1 MKEAIHHRD
10 TGGGTQ
16 DAQRFEISDL
26 EFEIP
31 LCLCGE
37 YQLLRDSTHTL
48 NSTAARLLKR
58 KRAPMIRKNPFCRTL
73 VLSVTAIFLCAGFMN
88 VFAQESSMT
97 PQKSRA
103 AHSTQTPGA
112 RNASVKA
119 ATKRSGNRRLVKI
132 RTRAGDTLSLLGER
146 FGAPAEEI
154 AEVNGIAVGAPLQP
168 GTQLLIPLPS
178 PEMLARNPVEK
189 TENTLAVE
197 TQATWENV
205 QGVWFRKGGDK
216 KASSDAPL
224 AKVIEVSEAER
235 STRMQPVWIFL
246 VGGARVE
253 ADSVNETTEGVW
265 YTRGMLTIFIEGSRV
280 ERIERERVASV
291 AEEPRS
297 WTERGWTTGNP
308 KFDALI
314 RENGARYGV
323 DPYLIFCVMEQESQF
338 KPWVVSPKG
347 ARGLMQLMPGT
358 AAHFGVRRPFDP
370 AENIMGGTKYLK
382 QLLEN
387 FNGRV
392 DLVLAGYNA
401 GEGAVMKYGGNVPPY
416 RETRNYVQRISKR
429 YGQSRSHPSPATETT
444 AASGL
449 R

>member
-1 MKEAIHHRD
+1 M
-10 TGGGTQ
+10 T
-16 DAQRFEISDL
+16 
-26 EFEIP
+26 
-31 LCLCGE
+31 
-37 YQLLRDSTHTL
+37 
-48 NSTAARLLKR
+48 
-58 KRAPMIRKNPFCRTL
+58 RKNSPRRAL
-73 VLSVTAIFLCAGFMN
+73 VLSAAAVFLCTGLMDA
-88 VFAQESSMT
+88 FAQEALPLT
-97 PQKSRA
+97 LQPSRPIA
-103 AHSTQTPGA
+103 AHSAQTPGA
-112 RNASVKA
+112 RNALVKSSK
-119 ATKRSGNRRLVKI
+119 KRSSNRRLVKV
-132 RTRAGDTLSLLGER
+132 RTRAGDTLGLLGDR
-146 FGAPAEEI
+146 FGASAQEI
-154 AEVNGIAVGAPLQP
+154 ADLNGLAPLAPLQP
-168 GTQLLIPLPS
+168 GSELLIPLPS
-178 PEMLARNPVEK
+178 PEMLARTPEEKLAGHNGGISPGLNSVAPVEP
-189 TENTLAVE
+189 EAD
-197 TQATWENV
+197 WENV
-205 QGVWFRKGGDK
+205 QGVWFRKGSER
-216 KASSDAPL
+216 KASSDAPST
-224 AKVIEVSEAER
+224 KIVEVSEAER
-235 STRMQPVWIFL
+235 STRAQPVWIFL

-265 YTRGMLTIFIEGSRV
+265 YTRGLLTIFIERSRI
-280 ERIERERVASV
+280 ERIERERVSV
-291 AEEPRS
+291 VADDAPS
-297 WTERGWTTGNP
+297 LTARGWTTGNP

-338 KPWVVSPKG
+338 KPRVVSPKG

-429 YGQSRSHPSPATETT
+429 YGQSRSMPAPAADAT
-444 AASGL
+444 AAPGL